1 MRSEIGDERVVVVL
15 NEVEAYGGRDD
26 PASHAFGTR
35 TARNEPMYGPAGT
48 LYVYLSYGV
57 HWCANVVVGLP
68 EVPNAVLMRGG
79 IVVEGHDIA
88 TIRRGR
94 TKDLANG
101 PGRLGQALGLDGT
114 LSGSDLFEGPVRLEG
129 PFGTVRDWH
138 ATPRIGISKAVDVPW
153 RFVAPNL

>member
-1 MRSEIGDERVVVVL
+1 
-15 NEVEAYGGRDD
+15 
-26 PASHAFGTR
+26 
-35 TARNEPMYGPAGT
+35 MYGPAGT

-57 HWCANVVVGLP
+57 HWCANVVVGPP

-88 TIRRGR
+88 AIRRGR

-101 PGRLGQALGLDGT
+101 PGKLGQALGLDGT
-114 LSGSDLFEGPVRLEG
+114 LSGSDLFEGPVRLDG
-129 PFGTVRDWH
+129 PFGTVSDWY